1 MGEALGVPPASV
13 EGDNLDKVRE
23 LDSALVTTRRN
34 NQLAVS
40 GQQPKDGKIKSR
52 RSSAALMAQTEAL
65 FAGDSREEEVEVKN
79 HESEDESDSSL
90 PPPGVGGSSQGSKIY
105 ASINKSM
112 LARKIYVRE
121 ERH

>member
-23 LDSALVTTRRN
+23 LDSALVTTRRI

-40 GQQPKDGKIKSR
+40 GQQPRDGKIKSR

-90 PPPGVGGSSQGSKIY
+90 PPGLVVHHKGRRSML
-105 ASINKSM
+105 ASIN
-112 LARKIYVRE
+112 LC
-121 ERH
+121 